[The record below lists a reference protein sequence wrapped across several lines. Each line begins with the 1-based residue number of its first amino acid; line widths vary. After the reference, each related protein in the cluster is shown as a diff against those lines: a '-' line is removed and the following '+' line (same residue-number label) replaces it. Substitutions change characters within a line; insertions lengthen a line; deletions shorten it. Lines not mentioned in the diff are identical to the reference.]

1 MAGHGFRQLLTLAGV
16 WIARPA
22 AFVLVACYAV
32 AWFIFEPDALNW
44 HSVAVLATLFMT
56 LVIQRAE
63 HRDTQAI
70 HAKLDELLKAEKNAR
85 TEIREIDKKDPEAIE
100 RLRERSSSHS

>member
-1 MAGHGFRQLLTLAGV
+1 MADHGFRQLLTQAGV

-22 AFVLVACYAV
+22 AFVVVACYAV
-32 AWFIFEPDALNW
+32 VWFTFEPESLNW
-44 HSVAVLATLFMT
+44 HGVAVLATLFMT

-85 TEIREIDKKDPEAIE
+85 TEMREIDKKDPEAIE

>member
-1 MAGHGFRQLLTLAGV
+1 MARYGFRQLLTLAGV

-22 AFVLVACYAV
+22 AFVLVGCYAV
-32 AWFIFEPDALNW
+32 AWFMFEPDSLNW

-56 LVIQRAE
+56 LAIQRAE
-63 HRDTQAI
+63 RRDTQAI

-85 TEIREIDKKDPEAIE
+85 TEMREIDKKDPEVIE